1 MPKIYKKQTLNEAL
15 PGIVGGSTAEVNGKP
30 GPSADMIKNVE
41 TSSPGGTD
49 SIVNDAHRGFDWIN
63 GNGVYGVAGRDFSYS
78 ISSLALVNPLAAGA
92 VIGTIGAG
100 AMVYGIMT
108 SAYVRSK
115 QTIRR
120 LKKIYRGVVGP
131 KGYALGTTNWLFFGL
146 FSNMGGDEGRIGVVP
161 FFKEINA
168 ETKHLLKEA
177 SNAGIDIKTLG
188 TMSPKVLGEKQPA
201 MDHILTQ
208 SYINFYIPKEEI
220 QATQTRYEEY
230 MKNKYFRIDKN
241 TAETYESIVKKAKE
255 STVNAPLIAKKDN
268 YLKQIDDLG
277 LAQVNAFDTKMGY
290 ALKRGGNRATSCS
303 QKIHKLWGEMMK
315 KIGAEFDKKIAD
327 TFSTSIKS
335 ADNDMAKLRQL
346 IDAIYKVRHTG
357 LTYEALVKEISRG
370 SIYMQRNA
378 TGNKAPIMLRVN
390 KVSDSGKVEMTVV
403 NTDIASNKPLKANIS
418 QKKLMDGINYSRMIE
433 TLRPTE
439 IQKGRWY
446 TINYRG
452 ASTFDGGYWKSYVY
466 VEDIYNSPV
475 YGGEMVCYSYANIPY
490 PKKGGGVVYNMQK
503 DKFVGLVLG
512 EILEEKYIKT
522 SSQEKESV
530 EYDNTNKLFEA
541 DEDEQSKVDS
551 EEKPTT
557 EPSTE
562 DGPKTNEPDNK
573 KGTNKEDK
581 PDTSDEDTGIASEL
595 IKYAFTNKSVY
606 ILFNTE
612 NRDCVTTNAPLPG
625 KVSLREPY
633 EGKAEMSY
641 EEWCG
646 YNPVE
651 MPFMMDELGEM
662 YSANRFLDNPIKGD
676 KELKFPLKYG
686 EFAFNYVTNNDMTC
700 NDVLEKHREEL
711 RHYAL
716 KYDSKAKRY
725 VGLYETSGNMPA
737 TSIAYFKNFND
748 YLTRVIYNEI
758 FLEKEPE
765 EDNNSEENLKK
776 ESINIED
783 IRKLFEATKITDK
796 SIVGD
801 NINNSQKKTQDNRQ
815 ETYQGDEF
823 TSKTGSAESG
833 DGGVAVSGNG
843 NQVVINNNYGMTLE
857 QFTQI
862 IMLIK
867 SGAIGIPEQ
876 NIKKD
881 NDGNI
886 IVPNQD
892 DSETI
897 TDIPEIVKTV
907 CLEIY
912 KKCHSMNEG
921 IKEGQEQAKYTV
933 AQQIFSASTDGVDTI
948 INNGKNEETGVEK
961 IEPAPTDS
969 SVNNI
974 SEFKCED
981 ENREPVKLVKIASD
995 NGEDTSPEDKNTETR
1010 ETLSKDSSDEAKSSD
1025 EKKQSLTFLIRDKLV
1040 TFKNKFSKALEQMHL
1055 STNGVVKKGS
1065 DQEKAKIEYD
1075 AMVKE
1080 GCTYEVSKE
1089 WLDKSIEDYKNNE
1102 EIADSSTSESFF
1114 DNYDYTKLFEA
1125 DDIEKSKETILVLI
1139 KSIDGEKIGIE
1150 YVINGEHYNEYLLPD
1165 AFAKSKEV
1173 NTIQYEFGDNFSF
1186 GSIYT
1191 IPASDFAKIENYI
1204 TDKSKLEDIEG
1215 KYTFIAVGYD
1225 IYKENMAMN
1234 FGGNSYNVPG
1244 IDLYPIRESITEVTT
1259 FEQFNDDDKYFSMSY
1274 EEFEKDFAKF
1284 VEKEENTTQTD
1295 SSVNAQGETPK
1306 EVALHLIHSTIGN
1319 GDNRLEFEYKT
1330 DIDASNGVA
1339 PHKMKTISIFEM
1351 NTNISL
1357 KLIEKPK
1364 NWEGEEK
1371 SKAED
1376 ASIAQYPE
1384 ESKGFITTVQSSN
1397 LQTLYG
1403 LLHNNPEGINKKITD
1418 YFNKNKNQ
1426 YKDLDSIIAA
1436 INNEMLGKFKDDNDK
1451 VEYLEKIIKSLLGN
1465 LPMFNPEDMNNDP
1478 DKERWL
1484 VYIGKNNEQK
1494 KVPIKVKG
1502 VKGDVANIIIP
1513 ETNKEYTVSLKDN
1526 KYAIVESAFNSF
1538 RVGYKSHEAYM
1549 KHILYNV
1556 PLNESLVFNV
1566 GSPEVIEKVLN
1577 VLIGKDGNTI
1587 SLLNILLNK
1596 QNLVSQNQ
1604 NAPDNSQS
1612 QPTEP
1617 AEQNTNNQTV
1627 PTAQTQQQNQEQTV
1641 QPQNQTNK

>member
-1 MPKIYKKQTLNEAL
+1 MPKIYKKHTLNEAL

-146 FSNMGGDEGRIGVVP
+146 FSNIGGDEGRIGVVP
-161 FFKEINA
+161 FFKEIDA
-168 ETKHLLKEA
+168 EVKHLLAEA
-177 SNAGIDIKTLG
+177 TNSGITVQTLG
-188 TMSPKVLGEKQPA
+188 TMSPKILGEKQPA

-208 SYINFYIPKEEI
+208 SYINFYIPQEEI

-255 STVNAPLIAKKDN
+255 STVNAPIIAKKDN

-303 QKIHKLWGEMMK
+303 QKIHKLWAEMMK

-327 TFSTSIKS
+327 TFSTSNK
-335 ADNDMAKLRQL
+335 DVVNEMVKLRQL

-357 LTYEALVKEISRG
+357 LTYEALIKEISRG

-403 NTDIASNKPLKANIS
+403 NTDIASNKPLKSNIS

-512 EILEEKYIKT
+512 EILEEKYIKAPT
-522 SSQEKESV
+522 VAKESV
-530 EYDNTNKLFEA
+530 KYDNTNKLFEA
-541 DEDEQSKVDS
+541 DEDEQSKADS
-551 EEKPTT
+551 EENATT

-562 DGPKTNEPDNK
+562 DSAKTNGDDNK
-573 KGTNKEDK
+573 KEANKPDK

-612 NRDCVTTNAPLPG
+612 NRDCVATNAPLPG

-633 EGKAEMSY
+633 EGKTEMSY
-641 EEWCG
+641 EEWCE

-662 YSANRFLDNPIKGD
+662 YSANRFLDDPLKGD

-686 EFAFNYVTNNDMTC
+686 VFAANYVTDNNEIC
-700 NDVLEKHREEL
+700 NSVLRKHIEEL

-748 YLTRVIYNEI
+748 YLRRVIYNEI

-776 ESINIED
+776 ESIDIEEL
-783 IRKLFEATKITDK
+783 RKLFEATKITDK
-796 SIVGD
+796 SQVGD

-815 ETYQGDEF
+815 ETHQGDEF
-823 TSKTGSAESG
+823 TSKTGGAESG
-833 DGGVAVSGNG
+833 DGGAAVSGNG

-857 QFTQI
+857 QFAQI

-881 NDGNI
+881 NGGNI
-886 IVPNQD
+886 IVPTQD

-912 KKCHSMNEG
+912 KNSRSMNES
-921 IKEGQEQAKYTV
+921 IKKGQEQAKYTV
-933 AQQIFSASTDGVDTI
+933 APQVFTAQSDGVDTI
-948 INNGKNEETGVEK
+948 LNNGVNEETGVEK
-961 IEPAPTDS
+961 IEPASTDS

-981 ENREPVKLVKIASD
+981 ENKEPVKLVKIGSD
-995 NGEDTSPEDKNTETR
+995 KEEGTPSE
-1010 ETLSKDSSDEAKSSD
+1010 DSSVEAKSSD
-1025 EKKQSLTFLIRDKLV
+1025 EKKQSLTFSIRDKLV
-1040 TFKNKFSKALEQMHL
+1040 TIKNKFSKALEQMHL
-1055 STNGVVKKGS
+1055 SPNGFVKKGS

-1089 WLDKSIEDYKNNE
+1089 WLDKSIEDYKNNGK
-1102 EIADSSTSESFF
+1102 IADSSTSESFF

-1173 NTIQYEFGDNFSF
+1173 NTLQYEFGDNFSF

-1204 TDKSKLEDIEG
+1204 TDKSKLEEIDG

-1225 IYKENMAMN
+1225 AYKENMAMN
-1234 FGGNSYNVPG
+1234 FGGNSYNVPS
-1244 IDLYPIRESITEVTT
+1244 IDLYPIRESITKVTT
-1259 FEQFNDDDKYFSMSY
+1259 FEQFEEDDKYFSMSY

-1284 VEKEENTTQTD
+1284 VEKEVPQEKEENTTQTD
-1295 SSVNAQGETPK
+1295 SSMNTQEETPK
-1306 EVALHLIHSTIGN
+1306 EVALHLVHSTIGN
-1319 GDNRLEFEYKT
+1319 GDNTLEFEYKT
-1330 DIDASNGVA
+1330 DIDASNGVV
-1339 PHKMKTISIFEM
+1339 PHKMKAISIFEM

-1357 KLIEKPK
+1357 KTIEKPK
-1364 NWEGEEK
+1364 NWEGVEK
-1371 SKAED
+1371 TKVED

-1384 ESKGFITTVQSSN
+1384 EAKRFLTSHQSSQ

-1403 LLHNNPEGINKKITD
+1403 LLNNNPEGINKKITD

-1436 INNEMLGKFKDDNDK
+1436 INNEMVGKHKDDNDK
-1451 VEYLEKIIKSLLGN
+1451 VKYLMILIDALLGKK
-1465 LPMFNPEDMNNDP
+1465 PMVNPEAMNNEP

-1566 GSPEVIEKVLN
+1566 GSPEAIEKVLN
-1577 VLIGKDGNTI
+1577 VLIGKDDNAL
-1587 SLLNILLNK
+1587 SLLYILK
-1596 QNLVSQNQ
+1596 PKDNLVSQNA
-1604 NAPDNSQS
+1604 APDNSQS

-1617 AEQNTNNQTV
+1617 AKQNTNNQAT
-1627 PTAQTQQQNQEQTV
+1627 PGAQPQQPNQEQTV
-1641 QPQNQTNK
+1641 QQQNQTNK